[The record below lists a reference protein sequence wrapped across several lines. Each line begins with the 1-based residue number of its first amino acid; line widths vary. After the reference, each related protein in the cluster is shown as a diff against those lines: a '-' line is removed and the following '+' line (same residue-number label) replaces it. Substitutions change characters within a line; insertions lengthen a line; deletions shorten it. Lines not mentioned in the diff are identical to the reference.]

1 MILLELRKIRKYRLP
16 IIPNITGIYLEF
28 DGSNLPQKSW
38 DKLCVLLQ
46 QNLTCELRPVA
57 GLFRE
62 ECILL
67 LSDKVAQHSYF
78 FFVLLLMINQKFLV
92 AENSVDLKTGKFSS
106 WTPLHCHAFVI
117 DAVRRLVL
125 TCWHLLSMITF

>member
-1 MILLELRKIRKYRLP
+1 M
-16 IIPNITGIYLEF
+16 
-28 DGSNLPQKSW
+28 
-38 DKLCVLLQ
+38 
-46 QNLTCELRPVA
+46 
-57 GLFRE
+57 
-62 ECILL
+62 

-92 AENSVDLKTGKFSS
+92 AENSVELKTGKFSS

-117 DAVRRLVL
+117 DAVHRLVL